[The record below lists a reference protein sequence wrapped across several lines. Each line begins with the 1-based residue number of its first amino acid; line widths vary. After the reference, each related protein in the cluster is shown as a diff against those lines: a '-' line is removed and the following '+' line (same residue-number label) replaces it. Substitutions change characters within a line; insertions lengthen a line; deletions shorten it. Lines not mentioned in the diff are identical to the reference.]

1 MQNAYKLTHEAQI
14 RNFKQIK
21 IDMDKNLGI
30 LWVYQK
36 PYPRA
41 SYNWT
46 IVEELRT
53 IQNMLEI
60 NNGYLPDRGDMVKVN
75 YMVLDSLIP
84 DIFSMGGDLNL
95 FHSCIVNKDVKT
107 LSNYTRLCIDTI
119 HGFIV
124 GCRQPITTIALVR
137 GDAMGGGFEVA
148 LSCQVIIA
156 ERDVEMGFPEL
167 LFNLFPGMGGY
178 HMLSQRLPVKQVEKM
193 MQSGV
198 TYSSDELHEMG
209 VVDRL
214 ANKHQGRDA
223 VYSYIMQASKY
234 NNSYSALKN
243 VREKLHPITHEEL
256 LEVSKYWVEIAM
268 NLSDRDLKLMKR
280 LVRAQTR
287 KAEVGYTVE
296 NEEEVIGKTA

>member
-1 MQNAYKLTHEAQI
+1 MQNAFTLTQEAQI

-21 IDMDKNLGI
+21 IDIEHNLGI
-30 LWVYQK
+30 LWVYQR
-36 PYPRA
+36 PYPRPC
-41 SYNWT
+41 YNWT
-46 IVEELRT
+46 IVEELRA

-60 NNGYLPDRGDMVKVN
+60 NNGYLPSKGDMVKIN
-75 YMVLDSLIP
+75 YLVLDSSIP

-95 FHSCIVNKDVKT
+95 FYKSIVSKDVKT
-107 LSNYTRLCIDTI
+107 LSKYARLCIDTI
-119 HGFIV
+119 HGFVV

-156 ERDVEMGFPEL
+156 EQEVEMGFPEL

-198 TYSSDELHEMG
+198 TYSSELLHEMG
-209 VVDRL
+209 VVDRI
-214 ANKHQGRDA
+214 AKKDEGREA
-223 VYSYIMQASKY
+223 VYSYIKQASKY
-234 NNSYSALKN
+234 SNSFSALKN

-256 LEVSKYWVEIAM
+256 IEISKYWVEIAM
-268 NLSDRDLKLMKR
+268 NLSDRDLKLMQR
-280 LVRAQTR
+280 LVRAQNR
-287 KAEVGYTVE
+287 KAEAGYIVE
-296 NEEEVIGKTA
+296 NVESLIEKSA